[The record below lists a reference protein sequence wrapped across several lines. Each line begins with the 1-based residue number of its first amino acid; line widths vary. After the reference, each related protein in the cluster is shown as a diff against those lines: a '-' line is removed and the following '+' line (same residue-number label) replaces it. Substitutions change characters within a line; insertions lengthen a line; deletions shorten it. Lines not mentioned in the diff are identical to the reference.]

1 MCVLTCVTNTAGY
14 VTNLACVHS
23 HLTMSEV
30 CAAAVPPKTSFI
42 ARAGYGNSAPNNCWG
57 PVMLVTVQTLVGVF
71 LDAVVIGVIFARISH
86 PKHAHHTCLLHV
98 TVDQSVSKVTMRTY
112 YELLVIT

>member
-1 MCVLTCVTNTAGY
+1 MGRWNQRLKLCIRVLTSVTNIAEY
-14 VTNLACVHS
+14 VANRACMHS
-23 HLTMSEV
+23 YPTMTEV
-30 CAAAVPPKTSFI
+30 CAAAAPSEPSFV

-86 PKHAHHTCLLHV
+86 PKRAHHTCLLHA
-98 TVDQSVSKVTMRTY
+98 TAS
-112 YELLVIT
+112 